1 MREAAADALRRI
13 DRRLATVEWAGNL
26 FYGLSLGSVLLLAAL
41 GLAITFGLMGVINM
55 AHGELLMIGAYVT
68 YVVQTLFRAWLPG
81 WLDWYVA
88 AALPLAFLVTA
99 LVGMA
104 LERTV
109 IRWLYGRPLET
120 LLATWGISLMLMQG
134 VRSLFGAQN
143 VEVGNP
149 GWMSG
154 GVTVLG
160 GLVLSYN
167 RLVIIG
173 FALAVVALVWVLLN
187 HTRLGL
193 FVRAITQNRR
203 MADCTGVPTGRVDML
218 AFGLGSGIAGLA
230 GVALSQLGNVGPD
243 LGRGYIVDSF
253 MVVVLG
259 GVGQLAG
266 TVIAA
271 LGLGGVKIPG
281 TLCGSGHGQ
290 DHHPG
295 AYRAVCA
302 KAAARLFAR
311 AERRMKPAAQDPGLA
326 LRRPLYSPR
335 LGGAGHRRRAALLPL
350 LNLAYSPGHPLH
362 VSSYAVALLVKFM
375 CYALAALALD
385 LVWGYAGILSLG
397 HGLFFALGGYAH
409 GMYLMRAIGRDGA
422 YQSTLPDFM
431 VFLDWKSYP
440 WYWSYTEHFWY
451 AMLLVVLVPGALAFL
466 FGYFAFRSRIKGVY
480 FSIITQALTFA
491 AMLLFFRN
499 DTGFGNNGFTD
510 FKRILGHDI
519 TAPGTRAALLVHAG
533 GAGRRAGAGARRHAV
548 KLGRVLTAV
557 RDSETGC
564 ASSATSRW
572 ASSSSSGRCRPCSA
586 ALPARCTCR
595 RSASSIPA
603 RCPPRTPSKW

>member
-1 MREAAADALRRI
+1 MAPAPPTRPAAPRWTCRRDPRPSASPPAPRHQAALAGAQLHAADAGSRLAAARRLQQTNDPSRLPLIAQALATERDPTVRAALEIAQARLELQSADPAARRHAVELLGRSDDAAFRPVLAALMQQRDGAYAEPDAGVREAAADALRRI

-271 LGLGGVKIPG
+271 LGLGGVNKFLEPYAGAVMAKITILALIVLFVQKRPQG
-281 TLCGSGHGQ
+281 
-290 DHHPG
+290 
-295 AYRAVCA
+295 
-302 KAAARLFAR
+302 LFA
-311 AERRMKPAAQDPGLA
+311 
-326 LRRPLYSPR
+326 PR
-335 LGGAGHRRRAALLPL
+335 
-350 LNLAYSPGHPLH
+350 
-362 VSSYAVALLVKFM
+362 
-375 CYALAALALD
+375 
-385 LVWGYAGILSLG
+385 
-397 HGLFFALGGYAH
+397 
-409 GMYLMRAIGRDGA
+409 GR
-422 YQSTLPDFM
+422 S
-431 VFLDWKSYP
+431 V
-440 WYWSYTEHFWY
+440 E
-451 AMLLVVLVPGALAFL
+451 
-466 FGYFAFRSRIKGVY
+466 
-480 FSIITQALTFA
+480 
-491 AMLLFFRN
+491 
-499 DTGFGNNGFTD
+499 
-510 FKRILGHDI
+510 
-519 TAPGTRAALLVHAG
+519 
-533 GAGRRAGAGARRHAV
+533 
-548 KLGRVLTAV
+548 
-557 RDSETGC
+557 
-564 ASSATSRW
+564 
-572 ASSSSSGRCRPCSA
+572 
-586 ALPARCTCR
+586 
-595 RSASSIPA
+595 
-603 RCPPRTPSKW
+603 

>member
-1 MREAAADALRRI
+1 MLNAVIAKFLRHLLLAWLLATPALAAHAAASGVDAALLAPLAGDDTDARLQAIATLGQQPGPGAAAVLQALGNDLLYALPDGRVLVGDGKGQAIDPVTGTALALPPEASGIAINNRLRRAIEAALAGSRLFSDNPQERLAAARRLQQSGDPARLPLLEKALAAEKDAAVRAALEIAQASLELKSADPAVRRHAVELLGRTDNAAFRPTLAALTQQQDGVYAEPDAGVREAAANALKRI
-13 DRRLATVEWAGNL
+13 DRHLATIEWAGNL

-68 YVVQTLFRAWLPG
+68 YLVQTAFRAWLPG

-88 AALPLAFLVTA
+88 AALPLAFVITA

-134 VRSLFGAQN
+134 VRTLFGAQN

-149 GWMSG
+149 SWMSG
-154 GVTVLG
+154 GFTVLG
-160 GLVLSYN
+160 GLVLTYN

-173 FALAVVALVWVLLN
+173 FALFVVFLVWALLN

-203 MADCTGVPTGRVDML
+203 MADCVGVPTGRVDML

-271 LGLGGVKIPG
+271 LGLGGVNKFLEPYAGAVMAKITILVLIVLFVQKRPQG
-281 TLCGSGHGQ
+281 
-290 DHHPG
+290 
-295 AYRAVCA
+295 
-302 KAAARLFAR
+302 LFA
-311 AERRMKPAAQDPGLA
+311 
-326 LRRPLYSPR
+326 PR
-335 LGGAGHRRRAALLPL
+335 
-350 LNLAYSPGHPLH
+350 
-362 VSSYAVALLVKFM
+362 
-375 CYALAALALD
+375 
-385 LVWGYAGILSLG
+385 
-397 HGLFFALGGYAH
+397 
-409 GMYLMRAIGRDGA
+409 GR
-422 YQSTLPDFM
+422 S
-431 VFLDWKSYP
+431 V
-440 WYWSYTEHFWY
+440 E
-451 AMLLVVLVPGALAFL
+451 
-466 FGYFAFRSRIKGVY
+466 
-480 FSIITQALTFA
+480 
-491 AMLLFFRN
+491 
-499 DTGFGNNGFTD
+499 
-510 FKRILGHDI
+510 
-519 TAPGTRAALLVHAG
+519 
-533 GAGRRAGAGARRHAV
+533 
-548 KLGRVLTAV
+548 
-557 RDSETGC
+557 
-564 ASSATSRW
+564 
-572 ASSSSSGRCRPCSA
+572 
-586 ALPARCTCR
+586 
-595 RSASSIPA
+595 
-603 RCPPRTPSKW
+603 